1 MASAEK
7 SAVIAE
13 MTENFRK
20 STATVMTEYRGLTV
34 TQLKELR
41 RALGPTTTY

>member
-20 STATVMTEYRGLTV
+20 STATVLSTADYP
-34 TQLKELR
+34 LR
-41 RALGPTTTY
+41 N